1 MSYKL
6 KQGAIQGFSEKAA
19 GAICDQF
26 YTEKKRAEGSVLMK
40 FTGSGQVNAFLVQ
53 TLFEKWQQETLR
65 LQSPYF
71 DFDHELVKEALKTFM
86 NKLSEHISVARQDL
100 EPLLAEAIADTVLIT
115 FDPVAYVEKRAADS
129 GRLILKYI
137 KTREASFKQ
146 LKTLSGISAADF
158 DESPPI
164 EPEAFAGSL
173 GMDLAALFEEE
184 PLSFFDRHEAEE
196 ERKLSVESGSVMETV
211 PELKA
216 EKPVQKE
223 ATSEPGC
230 SETLNDRFNPGT
242 KAETLADKLQK
253 GKKKRLEDNLNL
265 NEKFM
270 FTNALFSGDK
280 QRMSEALADLDQ
292 AESHDEAK
300 MKAIKYSESWD
311 MESEEVE
318 AFFDLIERRFA

>member
-19 GAICDQF
+19 GAICDRF
-26 YTEKKRAEGSVLMK
+26 YAEKKRADGSVLMK
-40 FTGSGQVNAFLVQ
+40 FTESEQVNALLVQ
-53 TLFEKWQQETLR
+53 TLFEKWQEETLR

-100 EPLLAEAIADTVLIT
+100 QPLLAEAIADTVLIT
-115 FDPVAYVEKRAADS
+115 FDPVAYVEKKAANS

-137 KTREASFKQ
+137 KTREASFEQ
-146 LKTLSGISAADF
+146 LKSLSGISPADF
-158 DESPPI
+158 DEQPPI
-164 EPEAFAGSL
+164 EPEAFAATL
-173 GMDLAALFEEE
+173 GMETEALFEEE
-184 PLSFFDRHEAEE
+184 SLSFFDRHEVEGE
-196 ERKLSVESGSVMETV
+196 IELSVESGS
-211 PELKA
+211 
-216 EKPVQKE
+216 
-223 ATSEPGC
+223 

-242 KAETLADKLQK
+242 KPETLADKLKK

-280 QRMSEALADLDQ
+280 QRMSEVLADLDQ
-292 AESHDEAK
+292 ADSHDEAK

-318 AFFDLIERRFA
+318 AFFDLIEKRFA

>member
-19 GAICDQF
+19 SAICDQF
-26 YTEKKRAEGSVLMK
+26 YAEKKRADGPVLMK
-40 FTGSGQVNAFLVQ
+40 FTESEQVNAFLVQ

-71 DFDHELVKEALKTFM
+71 NFDHEVVKEALKTFM
-86 NKLSEHISVARQDL
+86 NKLSEYISVARQDL
-100 EPLLAEAIADTVLIT
+100 QPLLAEAIADTVLIT

-137 KTREASFKQ
+137 KTRKNSFEQ
-146 LKTLSGISAADF
+146 LKSLSGISLADF
-158 DESPPI
+158 DEHPPI
-164 EPEAFAGSL
+164 EPQAFAAAL
-173 GMDLAALFEEE
+173 GMDTEALFEEE
-184 PLSFFDRHEAEE
+184 SLSFFDWHDEE
-196 ERKLSVESGSVMETV
+196 EKKEAVSESGS
-211 PELKA
+211 
-216 EKPVQKE
+216 
-223 ATSEPGC
+223 
-230 SETLNDRFNPGT
+230 SETLNDRFNPDT
-242 KAETLADKLQK
+242 KLETLADKLK
-253 GKKKRLEDNLNL
+253 KCKKKHLEGSLNL

-311 MESEEVE
+311 MESEEVK

>member
-19 GAICDQF
+19 GAICDRF
-26 YTEKKRAEGSVLMK
+26 YAEKKRADGSVLMK
-40 FTGSGQVNAFLVQ
+40 FTGSEQVNAFLVQ
-53 TLFEKWQQETLR
+53 TLFEKWQQETLQ

-86 NKLSEHISVARQDL
+86 NKLSEQISVARQDL

-129 GRLILKYI
+129 ESLILKYI
-137 KTREASFKQ
+137 KTRKASFKQ
-146 LKTLSGISAADF
+146 LKSLSGVSLADF
-158 DESPPI
+158 DEQPPV
-164 EPEAFAGSL
+164 EPEAFVGSL
-173 GMDLAALFEEE
+173 GMDLEALFEEE
-184 PLSFFDRHEAEE
+184 SLSFFDRHDEE
-196 ERKLSVESGSVMETV
+196 EKKEAVSESGS
-211 PELKA
+211 
-216 EKPVQKE
+216 
-223 ATSEPGC
+223 
-230 SETLNDRFNPGT
+230 SETLNDRFNPDT
-242 KAETLADKLQK
+242 KPETLADKLKK
-253 GKKKRLEDNLNL
+253 GKKKRLEDRLIL

>member
-6 KQGAIQGFSEKAA
+6 KQGTIQGFSEKAA
-19 GAICDQF
+19 GAICDRF
-26 YTEKKRAEGSVLMK
+26 YAKKKRADGSVLMK
-40 FTGSGQVNAFLVQ
+40 FTGSEQVNAFLVQ

-129 GRLILKYI
+129 GGLILKYI
-137 KTREASFKQ
+137 KTRKASFEQ
-146 LKTLSGISAADF
+146 LKSLSGISPADF
-158 DESPPI
+158 DEQPPI
-164 EPEAFAGSL
+164 EPKAFAAAL
-173 GMDLAALFEEE
+173 GMDMEALFEEKS
-184 PLSFFDRHEAEE
+184 LSFFDRHDEE
-196 ERKLSVESGSVMETV
+196 EKKEPVSESGS
-211 PELKA
+211 
-216 EKPVQKE
+216 
-223 ATSEPGC
+223 
-230 SETLNDRFNPGT
+230 SETLNDGFNPGA
-242 KAETLADKLQK
+242 KLETLADKLKK
-253 GKKKRLEDNLNL
+253 GKKKGLEDSLNL

>member
-6 KQGAIQGFSEKAA
+6 KQGTIQGFSEKAA
-19 GAICDQF
+19 GAICDRF
-26 YTEKKRAEGSVLMK
+26 YAKKKRADGSVLMK
-40 FTGSGQVNAFLVQ
+40 FTESEQVNAFLVQ

-100 EPLLAEAIADTVLIT
+100 QPLLAEAIADTVLIT
-115 FDPVAYVEKRAADS
+115 FDPVAYVEKRTADS

-137 KTREASFKQ
+137 KTRKTSFKQ
-146 LKTLSGISAADF
+146 LKSLSDISLADF
-158 DESPPI
+158 DEQPPI
-164 EPEAFAGSL
+164 EPQAFAAAL
-173 GMDLAALFEEE
+173 GMDTEALFEEE
-184 PLSFFDRHEAEE
+184 SLSFFDWHDEE
-196 ERKLSVESGSVMETV
+196 EKKEAVSESGS
-211 PELKA
+211 
-216 EKPVQKE
+216 
-223 ATSEPGC
+223 
-230 SETLNDRFNPGT
+230 SETLNDRFNPDT
-242 KAETLADKLQK
+242 KLETLADKLQK
-253 GKKKRLEDNLNL
+253 GKKKRLEDSLNL

-292 AESHDEAK
+292 TESHDEAK

-311 MESEEVE
+311 MESEEVK

>member
-6 KQGAIQGFSEKAA
+6 KQGAIQGFSERAA
-19 GAICDQF
+19 GAICDRF
-26 YTEKKRAEGSVLMK
+26 YAEKKRADGPVLMK
-40 FTGSGQVNAFLVQ
+40 FTESEQVNAFLVQ
-53 TLFEKWQQETLR
+53 TLFEKWQEETLR

-100 EPLLAEAIADTVLIT
+100 QPLLAEAIADTVLIT
-115 FDPVAYVEKRAADS
+115 FDPVAYVQKRAADS

-137 KTREASFKQ
+137 KTRKASFKQ
-146 LKTLSGISAADF
+146 LKSLSDISPADF
-158 DESPPI
+158 DEEPPV
-164 EPEAFAGSL
+164 EPKAFVTAL
-173 GMDLAALFEEE
+173 GMDTKALFEEE
-184 PLSFFDRHEAEE
+184 SLSFFDRHEAEE
-196 ERKLSVESGSVMETV
+196 ERELSVESGAVMETV
-211 PELKA
+211 PEPKV
-216 EKPVQKE
+216 EKLVQKE
-223 ATSEPGC
+223 VV
-230 SETLNDRFNPGT
+230 SETLNDRLNPGT
-242 KAETLADKLQK
+242 KPETLADKLKK
-253 GKKKRLEDNLNL
+253 GQKKRLEDSLNL

-311 MESEEVE
+311 MENEEVE

>member
-19 GAICDQF
+19 GAICDRF
-26 YTEKKRAEGSVLMK
+26 YAEKKRADGLVLMK
-40 FTGSGQVNAFLVQ
+40 FTESGQVNAFLVQ
-53 TLFEKWQQETLR
+53 TLFEKWQEETLR

-100 EPLLAEAIADTVLIT
+100 QPLLAEAIADTVLIT
-115 FDPVAYVEKRAADS
+115 FDPVAYVKKRTS
-129 GRLILKYI
+129 NQGRLILKYI
-137 KTREASFKQ
+137 KTRKSSFKQ
-146 LKTLSGISAADF
+146 LKSLSDISPADF
-158 DESPPI
+158 DKQPPV
-164 EPEAFAGSL
+164 EPEAFVATL
-173 GMDLAALFEEE
+173 GMDLEALFEEE
-184 PLSFFDRHEAEE
+184 SLSFFDRHDEKEKKEAV
-196 ERKLSVESGSVMETV
+196 SESGS
-211 PELKA
+211 
-216 EKPVQKE
+216 
-223 ATSEPGC
+223 
-230 SETLNDRFNPGT
+230 SETLNDRFNPDT
-242 KAETLADKLQK
+242 KLETLADTLKK
-253 GKKKRLEDNLNL
+253 GKKKRLEDSLNL

-292 AESHDEAK
+292 ADSHDEAK
-300 MKAIKYSESWD
+300 IKAIKYSESWD